1 MIAMVFLG
9 LSGGMT
15 YFSSIF
21 YSLYGFIDKGKRSG
35 IHEAF
40 IGIGSFFGPFISG
53 FVATGF
59 GIRAPYAAAICLV
72 IAAIMIELFI
82 RRWRPSIRS

>member
-1 MIAMVFLG
+1 MISMIFLG
-9 LSGGMT
+9 LSSGMT

-40 IGIGSFFGPFISG
+40 LGAGTFCGPLVG
-53 FVATGF
+53 GLAAYKF
-59 GIRAPYAAAICLV
+59 GIRAPYLAAALLLV
-72 IAAIMIELFI
+72 IAATVELMIY
-82 RRWRPSIRS
+82 RRKR